1 MKRYKKMKIKLIKWL
16 NKHLESQ
23 IINMLV
29 KSNIQF
35 MWQNDIYREA
45 IQYTL
50 QNIPYNIMISE
61 DDLSNKLSKVLRDKG
76 INESEDVYHD
86 FWS

>member
-1 MKRYKKMKIKLIKWL
+1 MI
-16 NKHLESQ
+16 HHQ
-23 IINMLV
+23 
-29 KSNIQF
+29 
-35 MWQNDIYREA
+35 WQNDIYREA

-50 QNIPYNIMISE
+50 QNIPANIMISE
-61 DDLSNKLSKVLRDKG
+61 DDLSNKLLKVLRDKG

>member
-50 QNIPYNIMISE
+50 QNIPNVCTPYEPEIVE
-61 DDLSNKLSKVLRDKG
+61 KLNGVLRDKG

>member
-1 MKRYKKMKIKLIKWL
+1 MKIKLIKWL
-16 NKHLESQ
+16 NKYIESQ
-23 IINMLV
+23 VINILTKSIIHY
-29 KSNIQF
+29 Q
-35 MWQNDIYREA
+35 WQNDIYREA

-61 DDLSNKLSKVLRDKG
+61 DDLSNKLLKVLRDKG
-76 INESEDVYHD
+76 ISESDDVYHD

>member
-1 MKRYKKMKIKLIKWL
+1 MKIKLIKWL
-16 NKHLESQ
+16 NKYLESQ
-23 IINMLV
+23 VINILT
-29 KSNIQF
+29 KTITHHQ
-35 MWQNDIYREA
+35 WQNDIYREA

-50 QNIPYNIMISE
+50 QNIPANIMISE
-61 DDLSNKLSKVLRDKG
+61 DDLSNTLLKVLRDKG